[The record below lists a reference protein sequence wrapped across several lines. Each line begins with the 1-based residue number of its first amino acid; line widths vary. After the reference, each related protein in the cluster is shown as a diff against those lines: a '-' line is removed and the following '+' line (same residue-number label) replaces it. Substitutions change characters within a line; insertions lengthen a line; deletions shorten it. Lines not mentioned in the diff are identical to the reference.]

1 MSATGLIS
9 VEAAQAQLLD
19 GVAPLAAEAVA
30 LAAAAGRILAEP
42 LAALRT
48 QPAFAASAMDGYAIR
63 WADRAGPWRVVG
75 TAFAGAGFG
84 GSVGAGEAAR
94 ILTGAPLP
102 AGADTVIVQEDVA
115 RDGNSLRLTG
125 DGPPR
130 EGAHIRRAGLDFSEG
145 EALLAAGTRLL
156 APQIGLT
163 AAAGHAAVRVHR
175 RPRVALLATGDELV
189 LPGAATGPHQI
200 ISSNGVMLA
209 ALLGDCADIVDAG
222 IARDEADAL
231 RDAVAA
237 CADADVLV
245 TIGGASVGD
254 HDLVK
259 PVLEAMGARFDFWK
273 VAMRPGKPVMRGRLG
288 GQHVIG
294 LPGNP
299 VSAFVTALLFVKPL
313 LQRLAGAAAPLPLLH
328 PARLD
333 GTLPANGSRRD
344 YMRAVA
350 VRDRAGWRL
359 TALPTQDSSMLR
371 TLASANALLVREV
384 NAPAVGNDGPVSF
397 LLLDTSLDVA

>member
-1 MSATGLIS
+1 MIS

-19 GVAPLAAEAVA
+19 GVAPLAAETVA
-30 LAAAAGRILAEP
+30 LASATGRILAEP
-42 LAALRT
+42 LQALRT
-48 QPAFAASAMDGYAIR
+48 QPPFAASAMDGYAIR
-63 WADRAGPWRVVG
+63 WANRAGPWRIIG
-75 TAFAGAGFG
+75 TAFAGAGFD

-115 RDGNSLRLTG
+115 RDGDVLTLTG

-130 EGAHIRRAGLDFSEG
+130 LGAHIRRAGLDFGQG
-145 EALLAAGTRLL
+145 EALLAAGTRLR
-156 APQIGLT
+156 APQIGLV
-163 AAAGHAAVRVHR
+163 AAAGHASVRVHR

-189 LPGAATGPHQI
+189 PPGAATGPHQI
-200 ISSNGVMLA
+200 VSSNGVMLA
-209 ALLGDCADIVDAG
+209 ALLGDGAEVHDMG
-222 IARDEADAL
+222 IARDDAAAL
-231 RDAVAA
+231 RTAVEA

-288 GQHVIG
+288 DQHVVG

-313 LQRLAGAAAPLPLLH
+313 LQRLGGATALPLLYT
-328 PARLD
+328 ARLESA
-333 GTLPANGSRRD
+333 LPANGIRQD
-344 YMRAVA
+344 YMRAV
-350 VRDRAGWRL
+350 VVHDGAGWRI

-371 TLASANALLVREV
+371 TLASANALLVREI
-384 NAPAVGNDGPVSF
+384 NAPAVGVDGPVSF
-397 LLLDTSLDVA
+397 LLLDSTQDVA